1 MTNPNPRPIP
11 ARMLITLATSQ
22 FVEAAAQRQGYILD
36 AAISLEVAD
45 GTELWERIKQ
55 HFADNKKLEG
65 AIAQIEENPL
75 ESALQQLETALEKA
89 LAQSKN
95 QGFAQE
101 LSQLAQQLI
110 SPPPVRQ
117 PRRLRVKTDDTQHHV
132 GAEHPSAAIK
142 LSPAEVKEMRQ
153 EAQDLCSEGDG
164 EIQSVA
170 SLPQKVQAARCRQAL
185 KCYRQ
190 ALALQEEIGDRPGMA
205 ATLHKMGEAY
215 RRQTQY
221 VLARESYERSL
232 ELYRELGD
240 RKAEAQ
246 VLAHQTEANAE
257 HQRHLHP
264 TSAWKTNV
272 D

>member
-1 MTNPNPRPIP
+1 
-11 ARMLITLATSQ
+11 MLITLATSQ
-22 FVEAAAQRQGYILD
+22 FVEAAAQRRGYILD
-36 AAISLEVAD
+36 AATATDTTD

-55 HFADNKKLEG
+55 HFTDNKKLEG

-95 QGFAQE
+95 QAFAQE
-101 LSQLAQQLI
+101 LTQLAQQLV

-117 PRRLRVKTDDTQHHV
+117 PRRLRVKTTDVQHPAE
-132 GAEHPSAAIK
+132 AEHHSTAIK
-142 LSPAEVKEMRQ
+142 LSPAAVKEIRQ
-153 EAQDLCSEGDG
+153 EAKDLCSEGDG
-164 EIQSVA
+164 EIQSVT
-170 SLPQKVQAARCRQAL
+170 SLPQKMQAARCRQAL

-264 TSAWKTNV
+264 TAAWTA
-272 D
+272 DSD